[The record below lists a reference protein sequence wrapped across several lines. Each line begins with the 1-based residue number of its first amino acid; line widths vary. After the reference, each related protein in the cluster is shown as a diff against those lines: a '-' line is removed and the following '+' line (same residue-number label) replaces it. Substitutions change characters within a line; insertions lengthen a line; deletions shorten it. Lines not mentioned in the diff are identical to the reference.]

1 MLLGGLLTKGLK
13 AAVKSKPYQQFR
25 KKAMK
30 ETADFI

>member
-25 KKAMK
+25 KKGY
-30 ETADFI
+30 ERNS